1 MWCCANVAHARKRE
15 ACCQC
20 HTDRGVNIGQDL
32 LECTGGVRNKFR
44 PMEEGRTVLLR
55 IIQSYEADPR
65 GTEDEIQRLRS
76 SDLESFCFF
85 FCFFLNQRMSNPKHV
100 DNTAALSLQFC
111 QHSNLISVNKS

>member
-85 FCFFLNQRMSNPKHV
+85 FVCFF
-100 DNTAALSLQFC
+100 
-111 QHSNLISVNKS
+111 KSAYE

>member
-1 MWCCANVAHARKRE
+1 
-15 ACCQC
+15 
-20 HTDRGVNIGQDL
+20 
-32 LECTGGVRNKFR
+32 
-44 PMEEGRTVLLR
+44 MEEGRTVLLR

-76 SDLESFCFF
+76 SDLESFWFF
-85 FCFFLNQRMSNPKHV
+85 LFFFLNQRMSNPKVHV